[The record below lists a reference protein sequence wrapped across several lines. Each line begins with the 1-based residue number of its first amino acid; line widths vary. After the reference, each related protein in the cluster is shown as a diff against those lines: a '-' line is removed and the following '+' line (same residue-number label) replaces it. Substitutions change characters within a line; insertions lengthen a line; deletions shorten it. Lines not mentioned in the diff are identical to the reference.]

1 MKSAAK
7 GYCTGKDTEG
17 FCTIFLPP
25 ASGYKNLMLL
35 FLYHF
40 FNQINILMSPIA
52 KSIFTGVAAIFFI
65 TGSARAQTDS
75 INIVSTAVPFL
86 RISPDARAGGMG
98 DLAIATSPDANAPFW
113 NLAKVPFAKKRSAV
127 AVNYTPWLKDLGL
140 NDVYLASLAA
150 YYKLDDQQAVST
162 SLRYFS
168 LGNIQLTDYSG
179 NVLNTVKPSE
189 FSIDAGYSRILNEKM
204 SIGVALRY
212 INSRLVV
219 GDVGTGVVYKAGNAV
234 AGDVSLFYHGV
245 NADGQGLN
253 WGVVL
258 SNLGSKIGYTNDSR
272 NKDYIPANLG
282 LGVSYA
288 TAINESNKITFGLDI
303 NKLLVPSAPSSTGNY
318 SADSAK
324 LAQFRSA
331 SVVSSWMKS
340 FSDGTNQLNSLQAS
354 LGAEYSY
361 NEQFFVR
368 AGYFYENKNRG
379 NRKFFSLGAGFNLDN
394 ININFS
400 YLVPSGSGV
409 TRNPLSNTLRFGIVF
424 NLAGE

>member
-1 MKSAAK
+1 MSLITKRIGTGAAAL
-7 GYCTGKDTEG
+7 
-17 FCTIFLPP
+17 FCLV
-25 ASGYKNLMLL
+25 SSLN
-35 FLYHF
+35 
-40 FNQINILMSPIA
+40 
-52 KSIFTGVAAIFFI
+52 
-65 TGSARAQTDS
+65 AQTDS

-113 NLAKVPFAKKRSAV
+113 NLAKVPFAKKATAI

-140 NDVYLASLAA
+140 TDVYLASLAA
-150 YYKLDDQQAVST
+150 YHKLDDQQAIST

-179 NVLNTVKPSE
+179 NILNTVKPSE
-189 FSIDAGYSRILNEKM
+189 FCIDAGYSRVLNEKM

-245 NADGQGLN
+245 DEAGEGLN

-258 SNLGSKIGYTNDSR
+258 SNLGSKVGYTNDSR

-282 LGVSYA
+282 IGATYT
-288 TAINESNKITFGLDI
+288 TAINESNKMTFGLDI
-303 NKLLVPSAPSSTGNY
+303 NKLLVPSAPAATGNY
-318 SADSAK
+318 SVDSAN
-324 LAQFRSA
+324 LASYRST

-340 FSDGTNQLNSLQAS
+340 FSDGTNQLTSLQAS
-354 LGAEYSY
+354 LGAEYAYSD
-361 NEQFFVR
+361 QFFVR
-368 AGYFYENKNRG
+368 AGYFYESKNRG
-379 NRKFFSLGAGFNLDN
+379 NRKFFSVGAGFNIDQMS
-394 ININFS
+394 INFS

-424 NLAGE
+424 NLNSNE

>member
-1 MKSAAK
+1 
-7 GYCTGKDTEG
+7 
-17 FCTIFLPP
+17 
-25 ASGYKNLMLL
+25 
-35 FLYHF
+35 
-40 FNQINILMSPIA
+40 MSPIVR
-52 KSIFTGVAAIFFI
+52 KMVAGIAALVGI
-65 TGSARAQTDS
+65 TGSVFAQADS

-98 DLAIATSPDANAPFW
+98 DLAIATSPDANSPFW
-113 NLAKVPFAKKRSAV
+113 NLAKVPFAKKKSAI

-140 NDVYLASLAA
+140 TDVYLASLAA
-150 YYKLDDQQAVST
+150 YHQLDEQQAIST
-162 SLRYFS
+162 SIRYFS

-179 NVLNTVKPSE
+179 NILNTVKPSE
-189 FSIDAGYSRILNEKM
+189 FSIDAGYSRVLNEKL

-234 AGDVSLFYHGV
+234 AGDVSLYYRGA
-245 NADGQGLN
+245 NEEGEGLN

-258 SNLGSKIGYTNDSR
+258 SNLGSKVGYTNDSR

-282 LGVSYA
+282 LGVSY
-288 TAINESNKITFGLDI
+288 TKVINESNKISFGLDI
-303 NKLLVPSAPSSTGNY
+303 NKLLVPAAPAATGNY
-318 SADSAK
+318 SVDSAK
-324 LAQFRSA
+324 LADYRST

-340 FSDGTNQLNSLQAS
+340 FSDGSSQLKSLQAS
-354 LGAEYSY
+354 LGAEYAY
-361 NEQFFVR
+361 NEQFFFR

-379 NRKFFSLGAGFNLDN
+379 NRKFFSVGAGFSLDQMQV
-394 ININFS
+394 NFS

-424 NLAGE
+424 NLNSNE

>member
-1 MKSAAK
+1 
-7 GYCTGKDTEG
+7 
-17 FCTIFLPP
+17 
-25 ASGYKNLMLL
+25 
-35 FLYHF
+35 
-40 FNQINILMSPIA
+40 MSPIV
-52 KSIFTGVAAIFFI
+52 KKILTGAAAMVCFAV
-65 TGSARAQTDS
+65 SVNAQTDTL
-75 INIVSTAVPFL
+75 NIVSTAVPFL

-98 DLAIATSPDANAPFW
+98 DLAIATTPDANSPFW
-113 NLAKVPFAKKRSAV
+113 NLAKVPFAKKRSAL

-140 NDVYLASLAA
+140 TDVFLASMAG
-150 YYKLDDQQAVST
+150 YYKLDDQQAISS

-179 NVLNTVKPSE
+179 NILNTVKPSE
-189 FSIDAGYSRILNEKM
+189 FSIDAGYSRVLNEKM

-212 INSRLVV
+212 INSRLVT

-245 NADGQGLN
+245 NADGEGLN

-282 LGVSYA
+282 IGAAYT
-288 TAINESNKITFGLDI
+288 TAINESNKVTFGLDI
-303 NKLLVPSAPSSTGNY
+303 NKLLVPAAPLSTGNY
-318 SADSAK
+318 SVDSAN
-324 LAQFRSA
+324 LASYRST

-340 FSDGTNQLNSLQAS
+340 FSDGTNQLTSLQAS

-361 NEQFFVR
+361 MDQFLVR

-379 NRKFFSLGAGFNLDN
+379 NRKFFSVGAGFNIDQLS
-394 ININFS
+394 INFS

-424 NLAGE
+424 NLGGNE

>member
-1 MKSAAK
+1 MSHIVKKVLTGLTAIILFAGRSSAQA
-7 GYCTGKDTEG
+7 
-17 FCTIFLPP
+17 
-25 ASGYKNLMLL
+25 
-35 FLYHF
+35 
-40 FNQINILMSPIA
+40 
-52 KSIFTGVAAIFFI
+52 
-65 TGSARAQTDS
+65 DS

-98 DLAIATSPDANAPFW
+98 DLALATSPDANAPFW
-113 NLAKVPFAKKRSAV
+113 NLAKVPFAKKRSAI

-140 NDVYLASLAA
+140 NDVYLASMAG
-150 YYKLDDQQAVST
+150 YYKLDEQQAIST

-189 FSIDAGYSRILNEKM
+189 FSIDAGYSRVLNNKL

-234 AGDVSLFYHGV
+234 SGDVSLFYHGV
-245 NADGQGLN
+245 NADGEGLN

-258 SNLGSKIGYTNDSR
+258 SNLGSKVGYTNDAR

-282 LGVSYA
+282 FGASY
-288 TAINESNKITFGLDI
+288 TKAINESNKIMVGLDI
-303 NKLLVPSAPSSTGNY
+303 NKLLVPSAPVATGNFSTDSANLSSYRSTG
-318 SADSAK
+318 
-324 LAQFRSA
+324 
-331 SVVSSWMKS
+331 VVSSWMKS
-340 FSDGTNQLNSLQAS
+340 FSDGSNQLNSLQAS
-354 LGAEYSY
+354 LGAEYNY
-361 NEQFFVR
+361 NDQFFVR

-379 NRKFFSLGAGFNLDN
+379 NRKFFSVGAGFNLDN
-394 ININFS
+394 LNINFS

-424 NLAGE
+424 NLAAE

>member
-1 MKSAAK
+1 
-7 GYCTGKDTEG
+7 
-17 FCTIFLPP
+17 
-25 ASGYKNLMLL
+25 
-35 FLYHF
+35 
-40 FNQINILMSPIA
+40 MSPIV
-52 KSIFTGVAAIFFI
+52 KKLFTGFAAFI
-65 TGSARAQTDS
+65 CLSCSLQAQTSS

-98 DLAIATSPDANAPFW
+98 DLAIATTPDANAPFW
-113 NLAKVPFAKKRSAV
+113 NLAKVPFAKKRSAI
-127 AVNYTPWLKDLGL
+127 ALNYTPWLKDLGL
-140 NDVYLASLAA
+140 TDVYLASLAA
-150 YYKLDDQQAVST
+150 YYKLDDQQAIST

-179 NVLNTVKPSE
+179 NILNTVKPSE
-189 FSIDAGYSRILNEKM
+189 FSIDAGYSRLLNDKL

-245 NADGQGLN
+245 GDDGQGLN
-253 WGVVL
+253 WGIVL

-282 LGVSYA
+282 LGMSYT

-303 NKLLVPSAPSSTGNY
+303 NKLLVPAAPVSTGNY
-318 SADSAK
+318 SVDSAN
-324 LAQFRSA
+324 LADYRST
-331 SVVSSWMKS
+331 SIVSSWMKS
-340 FSDGTNQLNSLQAS
+340 FNDGTNQLNSLQAS
-354 LGAEYSY
+354 LGAEYGY
-361 NEQFFVR
+361 NDQFFLR
-368 AGYFYENKNRG
+368 AGYFYEDKNRG
-379 NRKFFSLGAGFNLDN
+379 NRKFFSVGAGFNIDQLS
-394 ININFS
+394 INFS

-424 NLAGE
+424 NIDGGQ

>member
-1 MKSAAK
+1 
-7 GYCTGKDTEG
+7 
-17 FCTIFLPP
+17 
-25 ASGYKNLMLL
+25 
-35 FLYHF
+35 
-40 FNQINILMSPIA
+40 MSPI
-52 KSIFTGVAAIFFI
+52 KIKLFTGFAAILLI
-65 TGSARAQTDS
+65 TSQAMGQADS

-113 NLAKVPFAKKRSAV
+113 NLAKVPFAKKKTAI

-140 NDVYLASLAA
+140 NDVYLASMAA
-150 YYKLDDQQAVST
+150 YHQLDEQQAVST
-162 SLRYFS
+162 SLRFFS
-168 LGNIQLTDYSG
+168 LGNIQLTDFSG
-179 NVLNTVKPSE
+179 NILNTVKPSE
-189 FSIDAGYSRILNEKM
+189 FSVDLGYSRILNPKL

-219 GDVGTGVVYKAGNAV
+219 GDVGTGVVYKAGNAL
-234 AGDVSLFYHGV
+234 AGDVSLFYHG
-245 NADGQGLN
+245 ADEEGLGLN
-253 WGVVL
+253 WGVVF

-282 LGVSYA
+282 LGVTYG
-288 TAINESNKITFGLDI
+288 TAINESNKVTFGLDI
-303 NKLLVPSAPSSTGNY
+303 NKLLVPSAPTATGNY
-318 SADSAK
+318 SVDSSN
-324 LAQFRSA
+324 LANYRSS
-331 SVVSSWMKS
+331 SVINSWMKS

-354 LGAEYSY
+354 LGAEYNY

-379 NRKFFSLGAGFNLDN
+379 NRQFFSVGAGFNLDN
-394 ININFS
+394 MNINFS

-424 NLAGE
+424 NLSNPQ

>member
-1 MKSAAK
+1 MS
-7 GYCTGKDTEG
+7 
-17 FCTIFLPP
+17 
-25 ASGYKNLMLL
+25 
-35 FLYHF
+35 
-40 FNQINILMSPIA
+40 QIV
-52 KSIFTGVAAIFFI
+52 KKIFTGIALVVV
-65 TGSARAQTDS
+65 SANTVLAQTDS

-113 NLAKVPFAKKRSAV
+113 NLAKVPFAKKSTAI

-140 NDVYLASLAA
+140 TDVFLASMAF
-150 YYKLDDQQAVST
+150 YHKLDDQQAISS

-179 NVLNTVKPSE
+179 NILNTVKPSE
-189 FSIDAGYSRILNEKM
+189 FSIDAGYSRTLNEKL

-234 AGDVSLFYHGV
+234 AGDIALYYHGIGT
-245 NADGQGLN
+245 DGEGLN

-282 LGVSYA
+282 LGVTYA
-288 TAINESNKITFGLDI
+288 KVINESNKITFGLDI
-303 NKLLVPSAPSSTGNY
+303 NKLLVPAAPTATGNY
-318 SADSAK
+318 VIDSAK
-324 LAQFRSA
+324 LADYRST

-340 FSDGTNQLNSLQAS
+340 FSDGSNQLKSLQAS
-354 LGAEYSY
+354 LGAEYAY
-361 NEQFFVR
+361 NDQFFVR

-379 NRKFFSLGAGFNLDN
+379 NRQFFSVGAGFTLDQMS
-394 ININFS
+394 INFS

-409 TRNPLSNTLRFGIVF
+409 TRNPLSNTLRFGIIF
-424 NLAGE
+424 NLGSQE

>member
-1 MKSAAK
+1 M
-7 GYCTGKDTEG
+7 T
-17 FCTIFLPP
+17 
-25 ASGYKNLMLL
+25 
-35 FLYHF
+35 
-40 FNQINILMSPIA
+40 PIV
-52 KSIFTGVAAIFFI
+52 KSIVVIAAIVCCA
-65 TGSARAQTDS
+65 GELQAQADS

-98 DLAIATSPDANAPFW
+98 DLALATSPDANSPFW
-113 NLAKVPFAKKRSAV
+113 NLAKTPFAKKRAGL
-127 AVNYTPWLKDLGL
+127 ALNYTPWLKDLGL
-140 NDVYLASLAA
+140 NDVYLASLAG
-150 YYKLDDQQAVST
+150 YYKLDDQSAIST

-189 FSIDAGYSRILNEKM
+189 FSIDAGYSRILNEKL

-219 GDVGTGVVYKAGNAV
+219 GDVGTGVVYKAGTAV

-245 NADGQGLN
+245 NADGEGLN

-258 SNLGSKIGYTNDSR
+258 TNLGSKIGYTNDSR

-282 LGVSYA
+282 VGVAY
-288 TAINESNKITFGLDI
+288 TKAINESNKITFGLDL
-303 NKLLVPSAPSSTGNY
+303 NKLLVPSAPAATGDFTTDSSNLANYRNTG
-318 SADSAK
+318 
-324 LAQFRSA
+324 
-331 SVVSSWMKS
+331 VVGSWMKS

-354 LGAEYSY
+354 LGAEYAY
-361 NEQFFVR
+361 NDQFFVR

-394 ININFS
+394 MNINFS

-424 NLAGE
+424 NLASQD

>member
-1 MKSAAK
+1 
-7 GYCTGKDTEG
+7 
-17 FCTIFLPP
+17 
-25 ASGYKNLMLL
+25 
-35 FLYHF
+35 
-40 FNQINILMSPIA
+40 MSPIVKNILTA
-52 KSIFTGVAAIFFI
+52 FAGTLCIASELQ
-65 TGSARAQTDS
+65 AQVDS

-150 YYKLDDQQAVST
+150 YYKLDDQSAVST

-179 NVLNTVKPSE
+179 NILNTVKPSE
-189 FSIDAGYSRILNEKM
+189 FSVDAGYSRILNEKL

-234 AGDVSLFYHGV
+234 CGDVSLFYHGV
-245 NADGQGLN
+245 NADGEGLN

-282 LGVSYA
+282 LGVSY
-288 TAINESNKITFGLDI
+288 TKVMNESNKISFGLDI
-303 NKLLVPSAPSSTGNY
+303 NKLLVPAIPNSTGNF
-318 SADSAK
+318 STDSAN
-324 LAQFRSA
+324 LAKYRGTG
-331 SVVSSWMKS
+331 VVSSWMKS
-340 FSDGTNQLNSLQAS
+340 FSDGSNQLNSLQAS
-354 LGAEYSY
+354 LGAEYNY

-394 ININFS
+394 LNINFS

-424 NLAGE
+424 NLAQE